1 MIIINKIGQKTGST
15 YSYGTRDLCRLATER
30 ISRPSVQEPAAE
42 IQSSWT
48 GGGRHTNIHL
58 PVSRVDWAPDGWTDK
73 RQTIE
78 KKNSFSSSPSLNGR
92 NERSSAERDNAAGV
106 NLSISTVNSANPNP
120 VRCQIVFYDRDSA
133 AYERSGGGASALQK
147 DMFTKV
153 KPSHTHFVD

>member
-1 MIIINKIGQKTGST
+1 MEREICADLRLNGSAVRP
-15 YSYGTRDLCRLATER
+15 YKNPQPRFNRPGLAVE
-30 ISRPSVQEPAAE
+30 
-42 IQSSWT
+42 
-48 GGGRHTNIHL
+48 GTNIHL

-78 KKNSFSSSPSLNGR
+78 KKTSFSSSPSLNGR

-153 KPSHTHFVD
+153 KPSHTHFVDWK